1 MERTKKRLWM
11 YLIKLFCSALKSFA
25 KLTTTR
31 VCAVLCSFVCAE
43 AVTSVTRLGD
53 FWKLLAPN
61 LITKV
66 AQKDRWLFGLFC
78 KRSLYVKLLWLQFG
92 QLLEA
97 FGLLCVSNIWSH
109 WKQPPIEANFGQS
122 RVIRCCCYSGPCPW
136 VGSSSSQN
144 EGKRSMLSQTGATA

>member
-11 YLIKLFCSALKSFA
+11 YLIKLFCSALKSFD

-97 FGLLCVSNIWSH
+97 FGLLCNSNIWSH
-109 WKQPPIEANFGQS
+109 CSSEADKTGCKKTTFDKNDSQQQK
-122 RVIRCCCYSGPCPW
+122 CDQKK
-136 VGSSSSQN
+136 SQN
-144 EGKRSMLSQTGATA
+144 VYKKLPKMISLEKW